1 MNATGQNPSV
11 VFKSADQA
19 VLEDRPEENPI
30 GDDVILIKK
39 S

>member
-1 MNATGQNPSV
+1 MNANRQIPAV